1 MSIWKHFK
9 DQPFV
14 VFVALAALPHSM
26 WTIGTYMSGEFP
38 RFMAWSDLPAVLWW
52 LIPALSLAIA
62 FDVGMV
68 VTAGE
73 IRSGNKS
80 QWLVFTFYALSFA
93 SYVLQFLYVLPH
105 APNVPVGTGA
115 QPIVTGIGVF
125 IQQVCIFLLPAF
137 LPAATILYT
146 MASHETAN
154 VRSDAKLATV
164 ERSNLN
170 ELTVEAVPT
179 PEIENTGQNQAF
191 LPHMWNG
198 NGKHVETN

>member
-9 DQPFV
+9 EQPFV

-26 WTIGTYMSGEFP
+26 WTIGTYMSGDFP
-38 RFMAWSDLPAVLWW
+38 RFAAWSDLPAVLWW
-52 LIPALSLAIA
+52 LVPALSLAIA

-73 IRSGNKS
+73 IRGGNKS
-80 QWLVFTFYALSFA
+80 RWLVFTFYALSFA

-105 APNVPVGTGA
+105 APHVPVGTGA
-115 QPIVTGIGVF
+115 QPFVINVGTF

-154 VRSDAKLATV
+154 VRSDIKIEPL
-164 ERSNLN
+164 SSPNFN
-170 ELTVEAVPT
+170 ETAISGVPI
-179 PEIENTGQNQAF
+179 PEIENTGQKQAF
-191 LPHMWNG
+191 LEFPLNV
-198 NGKHVETN
+198 NGKHVETS